1 MEQSEPAEENN
12 AEKPMLL
19 SQQLNRGSINASW
32 ISEQDEDVAYAGNL
46 KSVRQLARTNLS
58 RDSQSQQTSDLAE
71 RAIHRVA
78 DARDEVQKKTFTK
91 WINKYLAKINRSVDN
106 LYEDLR
112 DGHNLIA
119 LLEALSGISL
129 PREGNYIAHMRL
141 PREKG
146 RMRFHRLQNVQIALD
161 FLKQRK
167 LRLVNIRND
176 DITDGNP
183 KLTLGLIWTI
193 ILHFQVEDINLDGG
207 EDLSARQA
215 LLLWAQR
222 NMEGYD
228 GIRVTNFSSSW
239 QDGKAFNVIIHRNR
253 PELIDMNQVMDNN
266 NNVSNLDQAFHIA
279 EKEFGVTRL
288 LDSEDVD
295 VDHPDERSIITY
307 VSSLYDTFPQVPP
320 LPSKVT
326 EEEWLFAWEEYH
338 LLLVTLTQWIQEQIR
353 IMRNRKDIDA
363 SESIP
368 EITRLKDELERF
380 KTEDVQQKEADLKS
394 IHPKYQHI
402 EELSED
408 SRKKYEPPPG
418 HEPGTVVVAWT
429 TLLDAISDREVWID
443 EKYEKLRF
451 FNELLVKINV
461 ATSEC
466 RKNLELAVIGI
477 KQIRDGDE
485 SSSLPRNVETNLA
498 TCDAILENARADA
511 QILKDKNYPKVDTL
525 EKTLEALQEK
535 CDDLKSEYNLT
546 RQLAKQRKFL
556 DSDQYKYLQYCI
568 QWVNEHQ
575 NSVELFA
582 FGNDLPGI
590 RNQQKE
596 FASVSHEVN
605 NFDTAV
611 DKCRNENKSKIDPAS
626 PEFET
631 YCSLLSVLEKK
642 YALLKKS
649 VSDRSKHFNELYS
662 FVSEAT
668 DHLIWMQQREDMAL
682 SKNIALCQQPTF
694 NDEAEVFDKD
704 LKDREPS
711 VAATLKKGEGLKEHP
726 AFNVVQ
732 SYTTALT
739 NQLSFLQTISSCLQH
754 HGDDLSKQEE
764 FDEACERVHERLEN
778 IRQQLLEID
787 SQVDV
792 IEPSSDVDI
801 CDQLQNVDVLLQDY
815 RKAVEELLEQSTTV
829 PCIKERNIPLE
840 DENVLPATSLCE
852 YHGKNL
858 QVVDGEECTLED
870 NRDINEWKIKTL
882 SEQRGTAPAL
892 LFRIPPVSKCNVE
905 QAKLEELAW
914 RYLVKECHKTSVKW
928 NFCQLFMRLQKNQKA
943 ILAWTVESYK
953 MIPED
958 EKDDALK
965 KVKEDVALLNKSSET
980 LEWKKT
986 EQHVS
991 TCNITLE
998 LCNKHIQEIELKL
1011 NEEKETEEKCVS
1023 YTSEL
1028 NVLLSN
1034 LKDVHKVVTIRI
1046 ITPLPQQKQELKL
1059 VVNEHQET
1067 INDLCEQKP
1076 KYERL
1081 SSEVTAFV
1089 EDYSTHSSVQSL
1101 SSCLDIVVSQ
1111 WKSTWNVTH
1120 LYLEKLKTA
1129 CVLVDQI
1136 DVVEDMISEF
1146 ESRIS
1151 MTEQDSGSVT
1161 DVDGIMRH
1169 QAMLKNIKE
1178 AIDTKTPLVSEM
1190 THCNLKLKDSIE
1202 PLDDCME
1209 NDQSTQTCLE
1219 DMNLYGLSSDGDA
1232 WTERVDTD
1240 IERWNACNKAVM
1252 SQLQYLT
1259 DMLPE
1264 AEKAAAEKLEAE
1276 TLLAKLS
1283 DLLNKIKLLE
1293 EQQMSLASEKLP
1305 VDEESLANCLENQ
1318 QNTVKEVESLKPA
1331 YDNLQT
1337 GVVNFVNNELTRPV
1351 ECLPQLK
1358 EQLLEMQQTWIS
1370 LWLVCH
1376 VQLER
1381 IKGFK
1386 CTHHEIDT
1394 MESTVKNYEN
1404 NLDEIEAAILKHEND
1419 MMQLRVQAANIKNMK
1434 SGCDEVDKNFKIMK
1448 DNLKSVQSIVSQ
1460 FSEPLLPC
1468 KELEDSNERLIA
1480 LEERWNEVKKRLER
1494 MFEDIDNKLMNLER
1508 NAIVSKDA
1516 AEIMSALALLGQ
1528 KVDAVEDS
1536 MIDEANYQLPLD
1548 VESIKQ
1554 AEEKHDSFKPLLAEV
1569 EMSADDLQKKFDQI
1583 KETRTPE
1590 VENVEEQFSK
1600 FNDRCKFVA
1609 DLLDQRKPIYADL
1622 RDIIE
1627 HLNKDEAT
1635 IDGFDK
1641 KIDEVDEKL
1650 KECGNDVDEVK
1661 SQVEKLKTLKDECD
1675 DVDSSLAELKSKIV
1689 ATYQVVDGF
1698 DDKIKTCKELDA
1710 CNAKADSQDEKWG
1723 NVKKR
1728 LDRELTEAC
1737 DQLTQAER
1745 NVAASKDAAGI
1756 SSELA
1761 LLQEKVEAIEKAI
1774 EEEVNSQRPLDVQ
1787 STKNAEAQHDG
1798 LKSQLDD
1805 ARSNADDLQK
1815 KFDQIKE
1822 TKTPEVENVEEQF
1835 SKFNDHCKFV
1845 AVLLD
1850 QRKPIYADL
1859 RDIIEHL
1866 NKDEA
1871 TIDGFDKKIDEV
1883 DEKLKECGNDV
1894 DEVKNQVEILKTLK
1908 DECDD
1913 VDSSLAEL
1921 KCKIVA
1927 TYQVVD
1933 GFDDKIKT
1941 CKELDACNAEA
1952 DSQDEKWGDV
1962 KKRLDRE
1969 LTEAC
1974 DQLTQAERNVA
1985 ASKDA
1990 AGISSELA
1998 SLQEKVE
2005 AIEKA
2010 IEEEVNS
2017 QRPLDVQSIQNAEAQ
2032 HDGLKSQLDDARSNA
2047 DDLQK
2052 KFDQIKETKTPEVEN
2067 VEEQFSKFNNRCKFV
2082 AVLLDQRKPIY
2093 ADLRDIIEHLNKDE
2107 ATIDGF
2113 DKKIDEVDEK
2123 LKECGND
2130 VDEVKSQVEKLKTLK
2145 DECDDVDSSLAELKC
2160 KIVATYQVVDGFDDK
2175 IKTCKE
2181 LDACNAK
2188 ADSQDEKWGDVKKRL
2203 DRELTEA
2210 CDQLTQAERNVAASK
2225 DAAGISSELAS
2236 LQEKVEAIEKA
2247 IEEEVNSQR
2256 PLDVQS
2262 IQNAEA
2268 QHDGLK
2274 SHLDD
2279 ARSNADDLQK
2289 KFDQI
2294 KETKTPEVENVKEQ
2308 FSKFNNRCK
2317 FVAVLLDQRKP
2328 IYADLRDIIEHLNKD
2343 EATIDGFDKKID
2355 EVDEKLKECGN
2366 DVDEVKNQVEIL
2378 KTLKDECDDVDS
2390 SLGEVK
2396 GKIAATYQVVDGF
2409 DDKIK
2414 ICKELDACNAKA
2426 DAQDERWG
2434 DVKKRLDRELTEACD
2449 QLTQAERNVAAS
2461 KDAAGISS
2469 ELASLQEKV
2478 EAIEKAI
2485 EEEVN
2490 SQRPLDVQSIQNAEA
2505 QHDCLKPQL
2514 DDARS
2519 NADDLKKRFENIKDT
2534 RTPEVEKLEQQFPQ
2548 FIEHCDF
2555 VGILLDQRKDIYVD
2569 LRGIVEHIN
2578 RDEGALDD
2586 CAKELDTIDQKLEDC
2601 GNETD
2606 ELKYQ
2611 IEKLKALKENYDYMD
2626 DSLDGLKNN
2635 MASTRQ
2641 LLDDCDDKVK
2651 TCKELDACELRF
2663 LALEQ
2668 KWKNLKDRLDRQIT
2682 DACNQLE
2689 VAERNAAVSKNVHD
2703 LLSALEQYRNEVNSV
2718 EDSILEE
2725 NNTKLPLDTESISNV
2740 KEQHDG
2746 LKAPLGKAKAGA
2758 DDLHK
2763 KFEDLKEN
2771 ETSEITEL
2779 GEKFADFFKH
2789 WKFVTTLYE
2798 QRQQIYVVLLHIE
2811 ESYLNSKDLVNK
2823 FEKNLDDYSKDAD
2836 TMEEL
2841 QHQIEQY
2848 ETLKTS
2854 CVDGDESFVKLK
2866 EKIKSAEELFAHFD
2880 LKVQKCKEVEAY
2892 REKTSLLEERWD
2904 DLKKRL
2910 ELKIME
2916 SSLKL
2921 AKAKKDSAA
2930 RKDADDLVAALNKL
2944 AQDLDEIE
2952 EAIKEQSSAPVQTE
2966 PEFIQKVENKHEA
2979 LEPKLSKTRSDGDDL
2994 HQKLDELNSDQEA
3007 ADMPEVVEVKKQFE
3021 SFDKKL
3027 NYVSTLYTERK
3038 KVIQLT
3044 KDTVDSMSV
3053 ARNVIRTY
3061 ATELL
3066 IHDIMADN
3074 QEDLTQQRDVLQK
3087 LDSEIPEHDPK
3098 FEELNEKSSSLDG
3111 CLHSFEEHGVTYD
3124 NTVPVAC
3131 QDLAE
3136 RWKDAKYQVKQ
3147 RLSYVLVGKDKLTE
3161 LQQAVQEENEKL
3173 QDKEILVNTQTP
3185 EGVEQ
3190 DSKTLEDKIKKH
3202 EAVEADLLA
3211 QYPTVEHLNDLSE
3224 EFDAVARNYDKVAF
3238 EYDIPELEGLP
3249 DYVKPTLEELEERS
3263 SERKKIIQIE
3273 VITVTK
3279 RYDKLKNLISEK
3291 IEKYKVDYQIAKQRE
3306 EEQKILA
3313 LVEDISKSSPNAL
3326 LQHDT
3331 KNSADALEQLASHL
3345 DKVSSKLVEILNV
3358 QRIAKVDVQQIR
3370 DTLQT
3375 LSTTLTELKKN
3386 EHTITNLC
3394 DCMLEGE
3401 NNEND
3406 KEKAKN
3412 LSPNAN
3418 EMSKIAEKLILEE
3431 NISESFLENNPD
3443 FLQSLL
3449 TSMKNQE
3456 PHKAK
3461 AIELLKA
3468 IHKVSKLCDELRD
3481 WIKASSPCCKEK
3493 IVPNTMMKEEVLK
3506 AIETI
3511 KQLQSKAE
3519 KLKIKEEKITP
3530 LLSLISEMCKENDF
3544 LLEKTD
3550 VISKFASLSEDLD
3563 KSLLEL
3569 CSRRSLLE
3577 KFNELSTQLD
3587 SQLTDV
3593 EDKTEECQSIIKEVT
3608 EDECS
3613 YLANIRPKED
3623 ARKLNRKAS
3632 SHLIPLPVWVN
3643 HDQLQEM
3650 FEKELTRLLAI
3661 EKIVGVSEK
3670 QAASE
3675 EYWNNFV
3682 SNVMKC
3688 TDNLN
3693 DIKER
3698 VELFAK
3704 IESLQTDALLLKQE
3718 EEGLLREE
3726 IANALI
3732 ESDCILVQADYLV
3745 HQLLNCDPN
3754 DIEELLE
3761 KWEAAFSGVVTA
3773 KEEHMNRTCL
3783 AISLVLKWLE
3793 SYENLVSFIHD
3804 MNVDGDEPK
3813 KNPLKYELETTRKK
3827 CMKLPEYKSL
3837 VDTLNELK
3845 MELQSV
3851 LGPQFSDIG
3860 GNISNLTN
3868 KASVDYDQTVQICQD
3883 TLSALEAADCLYNSF
3898 STDYEALSKAVRELQ
3913 RHLNALGSV
3922 LLEHEHI
3929 NQRINHLEQLKTEKP
3944 LESHFENLKQEAG
3957 KLNTL
3962 LTSVNCNELTQ
3973 EIDMKMTDMEVRVKA
3988 IESLLGEH
3996 CDQNKVGLQRLEQ
4009 FNALSEALVDELNT
4023 TKQAISNYSPN
4034 VKDVEQLREDIQLQ
4048 EPRFKKMDDIELE
4061 MNSLHMAYN
4070 ECKKLNSPSG
4080 FDLSCV
4086 KMILEDIEN
4095 MWKVANT
4102 LLETKKRNFA
4112 QEIERL
4118 NQEKLD
4124 SIQKQSE
4131 LLKAQLVHIAQWVEE
4146 KQNEMANLTQYGGL
4160 PETAQE
4166 QLTKHMS
4173 KLEETLRDA
4182 TIFHEQLQYF
4192 MQWLGQAE
4200 KTVVAFNK
4208 SAISVIKDEIARQL
4222 QEHQDFEE
4230 IVQEHRFKLLELDKM
4245 GARLKLFSQ
4254 KQDGVLIKNL
4264 LLSIHARWE
4273 KLISGVTSHGTILS
4287 DIHKKSKQFQDGLD
4301 DLQKWIQSAKTQLDT
4316 NQPLYDA
4323 DCDYAKAQIQAHKE
4337 FECALASRKPVYD
4350 AVLRSGAVL
4359 LGKATIEND
4368 KEKINHDLEHLKK
4381 EWTDLQQESHNRQK
4395 GLEDAVIFSIQ
4406 FRDSLQSLMEW
4417 LHKVEPILSN
4427 GENVHGEIHIVE
4439 SLMKKHKILKKE
4451 LSSRHSTVVALQESL
4466 RSIQGDSWVNDQMQ
4480 ELIDR
4485 WNVVTILVDKKQV
4498 MLDEAQ
4504 KEAKELH
4511 KSSQRLLHGLAEVE
4525 SNLHLQQ
4532 PLAKDE
4538 FQLQEAKLLY
4548 QDVIVNFKEKQGEL
4562 ERVLDLAKSILDK
4575 AHPDAIMPVRQLIKV
4590 LQARWNQ
4597 VLAKSSKYSEE
4608 LEEAIQ
4614 EIEKNNLLLEKLNT
4628 WLDSAEQTLKERNKQ
4643 PITPDNIES
4652 LTAELQAFQNEMFA
4666 LQPGYEKLKSL
4677 HSAKKFQPATVKHDG
4692 ANPKILATDDAP
4704 SPMKDQCEALHKRWQ
4719 RVSLM
4724 AIERQRKLQEAT
4736 DDAHKKDMLNSEMF
4750 DKWRTRYMK
4759 WMKHKKTRVMDL
4771 FREIDKDDD
4780 GKITRQEFMNAI
4792 LQSKFST
4799 NESDMNKIADLFDQ
4813 DRDGTVD
4820 YYKFVSALYPV
4831 KESYKAESDADK
4843 IENEVIRQVANCT
4856 CSKRFRVQQIAE
4868 NKYRFGDNQQLR
4880 LVRILKSTVMVRVGG
4895 GWMALD
4901 EFLIKN
4907 DPCRA
4912 KRRTNTELRETL
4924 VSPAGA
4930 RNSMTAFRTK
4940 RTSRTK

>member
-1 MEQSEPAEENN
+1 MMASSGSEF
-12 AEKPMLL
+12 
-19 SQQLNRGSINASW
+19 SLNDTIEGKIG
-32 ISEQDEDVAYAGNL
+32 VA
-46 KSVRQLARTNLS
+46 R
-58 RDSQSQQTSDLAE
+58 
-71 RAIHRVA
+71 

-119 LLEALSGISL
+119 LLEALSGIS
-129 PREGNYIAHMRL
+129 L

-914 RYLVKECHKTSVKW
+914 RDLVKECHKTSVKW

-1146 ESRIS
+1146 ESHIS

-1169 QAMLKNIKE
+1169 QTMLKNIKE
-1178 AIDTKTPLVSEM
+1178 AMDTKTPLVSEM

-1386 CTHHEIDT
+1386 CTHHEIDA

-1536 MIDEANYQLPLD
+1536 MVDEANSQLPLD

-1609 DLLDQRKPIYADL
+1609 VLLDQRKPIYADL

-1650 KECGNDVDEVK
+1650 KECGNNVDEVK
-1661 SQVEKLKTLKDECD
+1661 NQVEKLKTLKDECD

-1710 CNAKADSQDEKWG
+1710 CNAKADALDEKWG
-1723 NVKKR
+1723 DVKKR
-1728 LDRELTEAC
+1728 LDRQLSQAC

-1761 LLQEKVEAIEKAI
+1761 SLQDKVEAIEKAI

-1787 STKNAEAQHDG
+1787 SIKNAEAQHNG

-1835 SKFNDHCKFV
+1835 SKFNDRCKFV

-1913 VDSSLAEL
+1913 VDSSLGEV
-1921 KCKIVA
+1921 KGKIVA

-1933 GFDDKIKT
+1933 SFDDKIKT
-1941 CKELDACNAEA
+1941 CKELGACNAKA
-1952 DSQDEKWGDV
+1952 VALDEKWGDV

-1969 LTEAC
+1969 RSQAC
-1974 DQLTQAERNVA
+1974 DQLTQAERNIA
-1985 ASKDA
+1985 ANKDA

-2010 IEEEVNS
+2010 IEKEVNS
-2017 QRPLDVQSIQNAEAQ
+2017 QRPLDVQSIKNAEAQ

-2067 VEEQFSKFNNRCKFV
+2067 VEEQFSKFNDRCKCV

-2130 VDEVKSQVEKLKTLK
+2130 VDEVKNQVEILKILK
-2145 DECDDVDSSLAELKC
+2145 DECDDVDSSLAELKG

-2188 ADSQDEKWGDVKKRL
+2188 ADAQDEKWGDVKKRL

-2225 DAAGISSELAS
+2225 DAAGISSELAL
-2236 LQEKVEAIEKA
+2236 LQDKVEAIEKA

-2262 IQNAEA
+2262 IKNAEA

-2274 SHLDD
+2274 FQLDD

-2294 KETKTPEVENVKEQ
+2294 KETKTPEVENVEEQ
-2308 FSKFNNRCK
+2308 FSKFNDRCK

-2414 ICKELDACNAKA
+2414 TCKELDACNAKA
-2426 DAQDERWG
+2426 VALDEKWG
-2434 DVKKRLDRELTEACD
+2434 DVKKRLDRELSQARD

-2469 ELASLQEKV
+2469 ELASLQDKV

-2490 SQRPLDVQSIQNAEA
+2490 SQLPLDVQSIKNAEA

-2578 RDEGALDD
+2578 RDESALDD

-2611 IEKLKALKENYDYMD
+2611 IEKLKDLKENYDYMD

-2725 NNTKLPLDTESISNV
+2725 NNTKLPLDTESISNA

-2854 CVDGDESFVKLK
+2854 CVDGDENFVKLK
-2866 EKIKSAEELFAHFD
+2866 ENIKSAEELFAHFD

-3007 ADMPEVVEVKKQFE
+3007 ADMPEVVEVEKQFE

-3098 FEELNEKSSSLDG
+3098 FEELNEKSSSLDS

-3202 EAVEADLLA
+3202 EAVEAELLA

-3306 EEQKILA
+3306 EDGSTKTTITTTTTTTKKRRNLHDIKFYTYLEKQTSAHDLHNAGIVSDEMAEQLELGILHEDKVEEEIKTFLTGTEPIA
-3313 LVEDISKSSPNAL
+3313 GLTIEKAGNLKLSINDAIKHGLIKHGTGLVL
-3326 LQHDT
+3326 LEAQAATGNVIDPKTAEHMSVAEAVRRGIIDM
-3331 KNSADALEQLASHL
+3331 KYRDALERAERAVTGFEDPVTHKILSLYECMKKGYIVESHGIRLLEAQIATGGLIDPRAYHRVPISVAYKRGLFDERMNAILEDPSDDTKGFFDPNTQKNLTYL
-3345 DKVSSKLVEILNV
+3345 DLV
-3358 QRIAKVDVQQIR
+3358 QKCKVDPETKLLFLEMDLSYDVANKLLKRLDRMDLIQKRSQVDITFNTAFHHEAKLKDIYEAGLVTEQQVK
-3370 DTLQT
+3370 DLE
-3375 LSTTLTELKKN
+3375 SGVLTESDLQGQLKQYLFGG
-3386 EHTITNLC
+3386 EEPIC
-3394 DCMLEGE
+3394 GVVLEDSG
-3401 NNEND
+3401 D
-3406 KEKAKN
+3406 I
-3412 LSPNAN
+3412 LSIVEAVNR
-3418 EMSKIAEKLILEE
+3418 SILRRG
-3431 NISESFLENNPD
+3431 
-3443 FLQSLL
+3443 
-3449 TSMKNQE
+3449 T
-3456 PHKAK
+3456 
-3461 AIELLKA
+3461 AIELLEAQAATGNIIDPNTGLKMSVKTAFEKGLIERSQVDTLERAERAVKGYTVPGSKKVYSLFEAMRKGIVVESRGIRLLEAQIATGGLIDPRAHHRVPISVAYKRGLFDERMNA
-3468 IHKVSKLCDELRD
+3468 ILEDPSDDTKGFFDPNTQKNLSYLELMENCEIKGTSNLRFLIMKPKSKR
-3481 WIKASSPCCKEK
+3481 KHSSKDKSKSRTKEESKTKPEKTKTKSKKKEK
-3493 IVPNTMMKEEVLK
+3493 SSAQSGPMKRENIKFSTVYQTEVTLEILVKYHIVTEEVAVMIEQGQMDKLELQKNIQKYLRGTTCIAGISRPRTGETLSFLEASIRGLISPALAMEYLEAQAYIGSIINPKTGDRMQVLDAYMSGLLK
-3506 AIETI
+3506 RNQMKDLQRAE
-3511 KQLQSKAE
+3511 QVVHGRLQSGQSVKS
-3519 KLKIKEEKITP
+3519 
-3530 LLSLISEMCKENDF
+3530 SLQDF
-3544 LLEKTD
+3544 MKNEFLTFTQVLRAIDCQIATGGIIDAKNMIRLPTD
-3550 VISKFASLSEDLD
+3550 VAISHNIVSEEMIKNAADSKTFTHPFTNVK
-3563 KSLLEL
+3563 KSYSEL
-3569 CSRRSLLE
+3569 M
-3577 KFNELSTQLD
+3577 
-3587 SQLTDV
+3587 
-3593 EDKTEECQSIIKEVT
+3593 EECKLDANTGMYLIPCTTETSQPSKEVT
-3608 EDECS
+3608 EVDASGRIVKNRRE
-3613 YLANIRPKED
+3613 IRFSTT
-3623 ARKLNRKAS
+3623 LNRYTS
-3632 SHLIPLPVWVN
+3632 LQ
-3643 HDQLQEM
+3643 QLLE
-3650 FEKELTRLLAI
+3650 A
-3661 EKIVGVSEK
+3661 KIVT
-3670 QAASE
+3670 E
-3675 EYWNNFV
+3675 E
-3682 SNVMKC
+3682 
-3688 TDNLN
+3688 
-3693 DIKER
+3693 
-3698 VELFAK
+3698 
-3704 IESLQTDALLLKQE
+3704 
-3718 EEGLLREE
+3718 
-3726 IANALI
+3726 
-3732 ESDCILVQADYLV
+3732 
-3745 HQLLNCDPN
+3745 
-3754 DIEELLE
+3754 
-3761 KWEAAFSGVVTA
+3761 
-3773 KEEHMNRTCL
+3773 
-3783 AISLVLKWLE
+3783 
-3793 SYENLVSFIHD
+3793 
-3804 MNVDGDEPK
+3804 
-3813 KNPLKYELETTRKK
+3813 
-3827 CMKLPEYKSL
+3827 
-3837 VDTLNELK
+3837 
-3845 MELQSV
+3845 
-3851 LGPQFSDIG
+3851 
-3860 GNISNLTN
+3860 
-3868 KASVDYDQTVQICQD
+3868 
-3883 TLSALEAADCLYNSF
+3883 
-3898 STDYEALSKAVRELQ
+3898 
-3913 RHLNALGSV
+3913 
-3922 LLEHEHI
+3922 
-3929 NQRINHLEQLKTEKP
+3929 
-3944 LESHFENLKQEAG
+3944 
-3957 KLNTL
+3957 
-3962 LTSVNCNELTQ
+3962 
-3973 EIDMKMTDMEVRVKA
+3973 
-3988 IESLLGEH
+3988 
-3996 CDQNKVGLQRLEQ
+3996 
-4009 FNALSEALVDELNT
+4009 
-4023 TKQAISNYSPN
+4023 
-4034 VKDVEQLREDIQLQ
+4034 
-4048 EPRFKKMDDIELE
+4048 
-4061 MNSLHMAYN
+4061 
-4070 ECKKLNSPSG
+4070 
-4080 FDLSCV
+4080 
-4086 KMILEDIEN
+4086 
-4095 MWKVANT
+4095 
-4102 LLETKKRNFA
+4102 
-4112 QEIERL
+4112 
-4118 NQEKLD
+4118 
-4124 SIQKQSE
+4124 
-4131 LLKAQLVHIAQWVEE
+4131 
-4146 KQNEMANLTQYGGL
+4146 
-4160 PETAQE
+4160 
-4166 QLTKHMS
+4166 
-4173 KLEETLRDA
+4173 
-4182 TIFHEQLQYF
+4182 
-4192 MQWLGQAE
+4192 
-4200 KTVVAFNK
+4200 
-4208 SAISVIKDEIARQL
+4208 
-4222 QEHQDFEE
+4222 
-4230 IVQEHRFKLLELDKM
+4230 
-4245 GARLKLFSQ
+4245 
-4254 KQDGVLIKNL
+4254 
-4264 LLSIHARWE
+4264 
-4273 KLISGVTSHGTILS
+4273 
-4287 DIHKKSKQFQDGLD
+4287 
-4301 DLQKWIQSAKTQLDT
+4301 
-4316 NQPLYDA
+4316 
-4323 DCDYAKAQIQAHKE
+4323 
-4337 FECALASRKPVYD
+4337 
-4350 AVLRSGAVL
+4350 
-4359 LGKATIEND
+4359 
-4368 KEKINHDLEHLKK
+4368 
-4381 EWTDLQQESHNRQK
+4381 
-4395 GLEDAVIFSIQ
+4395 
-4406 FRDSLQSLMEW
+4406 
-4417 LHKVEPILSN
+4417 
-4427 GENVHGEIHIVE
+4427 
-4439 SLMKKHKILKKE
+4439 
-4451 LSSRHSTVVALQESL
+4451 TVVALEENRISEEEVAKSIKQYLVGEHPIAGIIVESTGL
-4466 RSIQGDSWVNDQMQ
+4466 KLSILESIQQGIIKRGTGLELLEAQAANGSIIEPRSGQHFHIADAMKHHLLDRTQSDALERALKAVTGYRDPLSKATLSLFQAMEKGYVTQSRGIRLLEAQIATGGLIDPNSSHRVPLSLAFERNIINKKMFGILTDPSDDTKGFFDPNTNENLTYLELLSRCIADPNTGLIYLPLRDKKKSRHSSGSAKHKKKRKTQRSRKVVIIDPESGLELSIQDAYRKGLVDKATAKQLTEQEGEWTEESEIHKDRHDSQSSEEVIPSNTISPSYDSANGSATQNLFKQGKLSSEHLSAKLLLMSTGQ
-4480 ELIDR
+4480 YGPIAGVYDVKNGEYLTIKEAEQKRLIDR
-4485 WNVVTILVDKKQV
+4485 TSAQRLLEAQIATGGIINPKGKNAARCTTNEAIALGLLDRRVAQRLSMAEKAFKGFPDSRTNRLLSLGEAIKKGTCYYESGSRLLEFQYATGGLVNPVDGGRMTIEKALSNEWVDKKIADRLQ
-4498 MLDEAQ
+4498 DI
-4504 KEAKELH
+4504 
-4511 KSSQRLLHGLAEVE
+4511 QRY
-4525 SNLHLQQ
+4525 S
-4532 PLAKDE
+4532 
-4538 FQLQEAKLLY
+4538 
-4548 QDVIVNFKEKQGEL
+4548 
-4562 ERVLDLAKSILDK
+4562 KSIVDLKTNLLMTYPEALEKAVVEPVSGLRFLEALPRLDRNIK
-4575 AHPDAIMPVRQLIKV
+4575 MSGGVVVQASSLYSSLTSSLASSRAESPVGSQSGSRRGSFDGIDSLIKS
-4590 LQARWNQ
+4590 LP
-4597 VLAKSSKYSEE
+4597 KY
-4608 LEEAIQ
+4608 
-4614 EIEKNNLLLEKLNT
+4614 
-4628 WLDSAEQTLKERNKQ
+4628 
-4643 PITPDNIES
+4643 
-4652 LTAELQAFQNEMFA
+4652 
-4666 LQPGYEKLKSL
+4666 
-4677 HSAKKFQPATVKHDG
+4677 
-4692 ANPKILATDDAP
+4692 
-4704 SPMKDQCEALHKRWQ
+4704 
-4719 RVSLM
+4719 
-4724 AIERQRKLQEAT
+4724 
-4736 DDAHKKDMLNSEMF
+4736 
-4750 DKWRTRYMK
+4750 
-4759 WMKHKKTRVMDL
+4759 
-4771 FREIDKDDD
+4771 
-4780 GKITRQEFMNAI
+4780 
-4792 LQSKFST
+4792 
-4799 NESDMNKIADLFDQ
+4799 
-4813 DRDGTVD
+4813 
-4820 YYKFVSALYPV
+4820 
-4831 KESYKAESDADK
+4831 
-4843 IENEVIRQVANCT
+4843 
-4856 CSKRFRVQQIAE
+4856 
-4868 NKYRFGDNQQLR
+4868 
-4880 LVRILKSTVMVRVGG
+4880 
-4895 GWMALD
+4895 
-4901 EFLIKN
+4901 
-4907 DPCRA
+4907 
-4912 KRRTNTELRETL
+4912 
-4924 VSPAGA
+4924 
-4930 RNSMTAFRTK
+4930 
-4940 RTSRTK
+4940 